1 MDYDK
6 YIHLHR
12 EHERLKWTYRAA
24 VDLLF
29 DLGFRA
35 TENEYLKLKASV
47 DSARYNLEFAR
58 QKLERCKRN
67 EERAAGASAAGYL
80 IANG

>member
-12 EHERLKWTYRAA
+12 AHERLKWTYRAA

-29 DLGFRA
+29 DVGFMA
-35 TENEYLKLKASV
+35 TDDEYLKLKASI
-47 DSARYNLEFAR
+47 DDARYNLEIAR
-58 QKLERCKRN
+58 EKLERC
-67 EERAAGASAAGYL
+67 ERAEKRAAASAAG
-80 IANG
+80 

>member
-29 DLGFRA
+29 GIGFIA
-35 TENEYLKLKASV
+35 TDGEYLRLKASV
-47 DSARYNLEFAR
+47 HDAKDNLEIGR
-58 QKLERCKRN
+58 QKLERCERGEKRV
-67 EERAAGASAAGYL
+67 AASAAG
-80 IANG
+80 